1 MTTTTATTTSI
12 PVTREL
18 RAEITK
24 AVRANTSGF
33 APFAEAG
40 LRDCSPDGDG
50 ANLPNALGWNDES
63 DLGDFIAVRDLK
75 TINGY
80 APAPGC
86 AELDLY
92 VTSTYL
98 GDRQLETNV
107 CVLIRDG
114 HVVGATS
121 EGRGI
126 VALKA
131 SLNFPVGDGF

>member
-1 MTTTTATTTSI
+1 MNDTTSI
-12 PVTREL
+12 KVTREL

-40 LRDCSPDGDG
+40 LRDCSPDGNG
-50 ANLPNALGWNDES
+50 ALLPNALGWTDDS
-63 DLGDFIAVRDLK
+63 DLGDFRAVRDLK

-80 APAPGC
+80 AAAPGC

-92 VTSTYL
+92 VHSTRH
-98 GDRQLETNV
+98 GDFGRERDLETNV

-121 EGRGI
+121 EGREI
-126 VALKA
+126 AALKA
-131 SLNFPVGDGF
+131 RLNFPVGDGF